1 MSCDVCTEKFNKS
14 TRAKVTC
21 PWCPFNQCVT
31 CAEKYIL
38 GHSSDPHCMNCTKG
52 WSRETLHDNF
62 SLKFINRDLKARR
75 EALLF
80 ERERSLM
87 PETQPYVEAEL
98 KVRHHGKNIL
108 EINKRVD
115 ILKQEV
121 SKIYSLPLGPLAVEH
136 GLSNDLEAD
145 ILRHSLV
152 SEKYKAIRVLECDA
166 SHHMYAQQVW
176 TNGGTRFAQQNKRQ
190 FVRACPANGCSGFLS
205 TAWKCGLCEV
215 WACPDC
221 HEVKGTD
228 RDAPHTCDRASI
240 ATAQLLAKDSR
251 NCPKCASMIF
261 KINGCF
267 AKDTPVPM
275 FDGSVKM
282 SQNITQG
289 DVLIGDDGNPREVLA
304 TCTGQDTMYKVRQNK
319 GVEYVVNSKHKLVLK
334 FSGDRKV
341 YTIGPDYVVRWFDQ
355 VMKTKKF
362 KNVIEAEEFC
372 KTLIFPEEIEIL
384 VEDYIKLGDSTKKF
398 LLGFKSSGVDWP
410 KKNVRLDPYIM
421 GLWIGDGTSFA
432 ANDSEILQYILEWA
446 EKNSA
451 EVVHS
456 GPYKFDIRRRNGAQY
471 NPLKHSLDSYNLVR
485 NKHVPTDYIVND
497 RTTRLAVLA
506 GLIDSDGNVS
516 NGGKRAVIIQ
526 TCPTITK
533 QIEFLARSLGFNV
546 SVTACERK
554 NVKIFGGEPKN
565 YRDSHKINISGEHL
579 GEIPTR
585 KKCVNSTPNKDGLR
599 TSIEVEAIGSG
610 TYYGWMV
617 NRNKRFVLG
626 DLTVVRNCDQMW
638 CTQCHTAF
646 SWNTGRIEEHRVHNP
661 HYYDW
666 MRQNGGLPREPG
678 DVPCGGLPPL
688 ERMRMTLGNWNGSR
702 YSQDTRTIA
711 QKHLWNIH
719 RIHAHIQWV
728 VQGRYIAA
736 DHAAGNRDLRVKFM
750 LKDFTEDIF
759 KKKLQQREK
768 ASEKKEAIRQV
779 LDMYQAVTIDLFR
792 TLQEDGNCEEALRS
806 FTNLK
811 DHANECFSKISRRFT
826 NCATPIIRENFDCY

>member
-341 YTIGPDYVVRWFDQ
+341 YTIGPDYVIRWFDQ

-410 KKNVRLDPYIM
+410 
-421 GLWIGDGTSFA
+421 
-432 ANDSEILQYILEWA
+432 
-446 EKNSA
+446 
-451 EVVHS
+451 
-456 GPYKFDIRRRNGAQY
+456 
-471 NPLKHSLDSYNLVR
+471 
-485 NKHVPTDYIVND
+485 
-497 RTTRLAVLA
+497 
-506 GLIDSDGNVS
+506 
-516 NGGKRAVIIQ
+516 
-526 TCPTITK
+526 
-533 QIEFLARSLGFNV
+533 
-546 SVTACERK
+546 
-554 NVKIFGGEPKN
+554 
-565 YRDSHKINISGEHL
+565 
-579 GEIPTR
+579 

-688 ERMRMTLGNWNGSR
+688 ERMRMTLGNWNGTR
-702 YSQDTRTIA
+702 YSQDTRTVA

-736 DHAAGNRDLRVKFM
+736 DRAAGNRDLRVKFM

-792 TLQEDGNCEEALRS
+792 TLQEDGKCEEALRS
-806 FTNLK
+806 FTNLR

-826 NCATPIIRENFDCY
+826 NCATPNIRENFDCY

>member
-38 GHSSDPHCMNCTKG
+38 GHSSDPHCMNCNKG

-98 KVRHHGKNIL
+98 KVRHHGKKIL
-108 EINKRVD
+108 EINKQVD
-115 ILKQEV
+115 ILRQEV

-136 GLSNDLEAD
+136 GLTNDLEAD
-145 ILRHSLV
+145 ILRHSLA
-152 SEKYKAIRVLECDA
+152 SEKYKAIRILECDA
-166 SHHMYAQQVW
+166 SQHIYAQQVW

-261 KINGCF
+261 KINGC
-267 AKDTPVPM
+267 
-275 FDGSVKM
+275 
-282 SQNITQG
+282 
-289 DVLIGDDGNPREVLA
+289 
-304 TCTGQDTMYKVRQNK
+304 
-319 GVEYVVNSKHKLVLK
+319 
-334 FSGDRKV
+334 
-341 YTIGPDYVVRWFDQ
+341 
-355 VMKTKKF
+355 
-362 KNVIEAEEFC
+362 
-372 KTLIFPEEIEIL
+372 
-384 VEDYIKLGDSTKKF
+384 
-398 LLGFKSSGVDWP
+398 
-410 KKNVRLDPYIM
+410 
-421 GLWIGDGTSFA
+421 
-432 ANDSEILQYILEWA
+432 
-446 EKNSA
+446 
-451 EVVHS
+451 
-456 GPYKFDIRRRNGAQY
+456 
-471 NPLKHSLDSYNLVR
+471 
-485 NKHVPTDYIVND
+485 
-497 RTTRLAVLA
+497 
-506 GLIDSDGNVS
+506 
-516 NGGKRAVIIQ
+516 
-526 TCPTITK
+526 
-533 QIEFLARSLGFNV
+533 
-546 SVTACERK
+546 
-554 NVKIFGGEPKN
+554 
-565 YRDSHKINISGEHL
+565 
-579 GEIPTR
+579 
-585 KKCVNSTPNKDGLR
+585 
-599 TSIEVEAIGSG
+599 
-610 TYYGWMV
+610 
-617 NRNKRFVLG
+617 
-626 DLTVVRNCDQMW
+626 DQMW

-666 MRQNGGLPREPG
+666 MRQNGALPREPG

-688 ERMRMTLGNWNGSR
+688 EGMRMTLGNWNGSR
-702 YSQDTRTIA
+702 YSQDTRTVA

-719 RIHAHIQWV
+719 RVHTHIQWV

-736 DHAAGNRDLRVKFM
+736 DRAAGNRDLRVKFM

-792 TLQEDGNCEEALRS
+792 TLQEDGKCQEALRS
-806 FTNLK
+806 FTNLR
-811 DHANECFSKISRRFT
+811 DHANECFSKISKRFT
-826 NCATPIIRENFDCY
+826 NCATPNISENFDCY